1 MAGETLPHQ
10 WQISYYFFHFG
21 GGDTTLRRS
30 VFEWQAAKWKNKQTL
45 SFPHTMMWLMIMMI
59 MMMMLSMMMMMMT
72 MMVVRIVHMSRQ
84 PGNLAV
90 KGTAVHTTSI
100 ITVQALQ
107 FKQMH

>member
-1 MAGETLPHQ
+1 
-10 WQISYYFFHFG
+10 
-21 GGDTTLRRS
+21 
-30 VFEWQAAKWKNKQTL
+30 
-45 SFPHTMMWLMIMMI
+45 MIR
-59 MMMMLSMMMMMMT
+59 LMMMMMMMTMIMT

>member
-1 MAGETLPHQ
+1 MWPMMMM
-10 WQISYYFFHFG
+10 
-21 GGDTTLRRS
+21 
-30 VFEWQAAKWKNKQTL
+30 
-45 SFPHTMMWLMIMMI
+45 TMMV
-59 MMMMLSMMMMMMT
+59 MMLSMMMMMMT

-107 FKQMH
+107 FEQMH